1 MIWEVQCAFLEIIK
15 GMHLMLN
22 VERHV
27 SLYIVII
34 ALLLAQIVV
43 TDATEQILILKLI
56 QLYQ

>member
-1 MIWEVQCAFLEIIK
+1 
-15 GMHLMLN
+15 MLN